1 MTTSPKTR
9 TTKKVQLI
17 KLLGTKSG
25 YDVTTLS
32 ERLGWQTH
40 TTRAALSGLRKAGYA
55 LDRAKS
61 AGGGASRYRIT
72 SEPEVVEAHGA

>member
-1 MTTSPKTR
+1 MTTTTR
-9 TTKKVQLI
+9 KPTTKKAQLI
-17 KLLGTKSG
+17 KLLGIKSG
-25 YDVTTLS
+25 YDVATLS

-55 LDRAKS
+55 IDRVTP